1 LRQPAVQRFRTPGRQ
16 GPDDSC
22 GVAQLDERV
31 LAVEVAECLRVYGG
45 ADSAVQMLGCGE
57 QVLCLEHASAVAD
70 PPPVRPAG
78 EAEAAADGEILPVL
92 KGVSDTSD
100 GRGLVRLVAG
110 QREACG
116 LVAELVKSRGKDIP
130 RVGDFGG

>member
-1 LRQPAVQRFRTPGRQ
+1 MNGCSPWKSLNASGSTAARIAVQI
-16 GPDDSC
+16 C
-22 GVAQLDERV
+22 
-31 LAVEVAECLRVYGG
+31 
-45 ADSAVQMLGCGE
+45 GCGE
-57 QVLCLEHASAVAD
+57 QDLGLEHAPAVAD

-92 KGVSDTSD
+92 KGVPDTCD

-116 LVAELVKSRGKDIP
+116 LVAELVKCRGKDIP

>member
-1 LRQPAVQRFRTPGRQ
+1 M
-16 GPDDSC
+16 
-22 GVAQLDERV
+22 VAGSRSSMNGCSPWKSLNASGSTAARI
-31 LAVEVAECLRVYGG
+31 ARCRCW
-45 ADSAVQMLGCGE
+45 GCGE

-92 KGVSDTSD
+92 KGVSDTCD
-100 GRGLVRLVAG
+100 GGGLVRLAAG

-116 LVAELVKSRGKDIP
+116 LVAELVKCRGKDIP

>member
-1 LRQPAVQRFRTPGRQ
+1 
-16 GPDDSC
+16 
-22 GVAQLDERV
+22 V
-31 LAVEVAECLRVYGG
+31 LAVEVAECLWVYGG

-78 EAEAAADGEILPVL
+78 EAEAAADGEILPVF

-116 LVAELVKSRGKDIP
+116 LVAELVKCRWKDIP

>member
-1 LRQPAVQRFRTPGRQ
+1 
-16 GPDDSC
+16 
-22 GVAQLDERV
+22 
-31 LAVEVAECLRVYGG
+31 
-45 ADSAVQMLGCGE
+45 M
-57 QVLCLEHASAVAD
+57 
-70 PPPVRPAG
+70 
-78 EAEAAADGEILPVL
+78 L

-116 LVAELVKSRGKDIP
+116 LVAELVKCRGKDIP